1 MKIFIDFDDVVF
13 NTQRYKTD
21 LKKIFFRFGI
31 SADLFERLY
40 FAYPPNSNNSSV
52 KTYQLEKHLQ
62 VLRKK
67 VSFKKSELRKAVERF
82 LADTKKYVF
91 PDTVFFLNH
100 FKKKQ
105 LFLISHG
112 DRNFQRKKIQGSGL
126 ASYFQAVEITGR
138 KKSLGLKKFL
148 RKNQK
153 EEPEKIFF
161 LDDRRHYLEEAKRKF
176 PSLISVLLQRPEGR
190 YADQKNRFCD
200 FEARNLRAALKVIQ
214 KNQVAN

>member
-138 KKSLGLKKFL
+138 KKSLSLKKFL
-148 RKNQK
+148 GKSQK
-153 EEPEKIFF
+153 EKPEKIFF
-161 LDDRRHYLEEAKRKF
+161 LDDRLHYLEETKRRLPEVVSILLKRK
-176 PSLISVLLQRPEGR
+176 EGR
-190 YADQKNRFCD
+190 YQDKKNNFCD
-200 FEARNLRAALKVIQ
+200 FEAGSLREALKIIQ
-214 KNQVAN
+214 KN